1 MTKQRKRI
9 VVDKVSK
16 DYEEAFERAQQG
28 LPIVYY
34 DKDTKDAVL
43 SSLKRTVDD
52 VILAEYGK
60 LDSIPDMLRAII
72 KELVKA
78 RLERV

>member
-16 DYEEAFERAQQG
+16 ADEEAFEQVQQG
-28 LPIVYY
+28 PFIVYDNN
-34 DKDTKDAVL
+34 DKEAVL
-43 SSLKRTVDD
+43 SSLKRTADD

-60 LDSIPDMLRAII
+60 LDSIPDMLRAIL
-72 KELVKA
+72 KELVRA
-78 RLERV
+78 RLERG

>member
-9 VVDKVSK
+9 VADKVEK

-34 DKDTKDAVL
+34 DKGKEAVL

-60 LDSIPDMLRAII
+60 LDSIPCILRAIL

-78 RLERV
+78 RLERG

>member
-9 VVDKVSK
+9 VVEKVEKADEEAWEKAEKGPLIVYDDQSK
-16 DYEEAFERAQQG
+16 DE
-28 LPIVYY
+28 
-34 DKDTKDAVL
+34 VL
-43 SSLKRTVDD
+43 SSMKRTVDD

-60 LDSIPDMLRAII
+60 LDSIPDMLRAIL

-78 RLERV
+78 RLERG

>member
-9 VVDKVSK
+9 VVDKVEK
-16 DYEEAFERAQQG
+16 ADEEAWEKAEKCP
-28 LPIVYY
+28 LIVYD
-34 DKDTKDAVL
+34 DKDKEAVL

-60 LDSIPDMLRAII
+60 LDSIPDMLRAILR
-72 KELVKA
+72 ELVKA
-78 RLERV
+78 RLERG